1 MRIPATQVRNR
12 TSCTTFTGRTSAEPV
27 ILMRCKDTKSIAGE
41 HNAITII
48 HSINRK
54 REKREKVLT

>member
-54 REKREKVLT
+54 RE